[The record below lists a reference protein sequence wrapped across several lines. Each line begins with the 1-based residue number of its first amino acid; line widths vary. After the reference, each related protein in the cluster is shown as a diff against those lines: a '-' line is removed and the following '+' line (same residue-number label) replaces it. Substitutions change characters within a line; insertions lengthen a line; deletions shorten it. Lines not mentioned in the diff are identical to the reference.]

1 MQYWKTYQKE
11 LIIEKL
17 NLINETE
24 TDITLWQQLG
34 SSRITYQGKLI
45 QVSRA
50 LCKIKLNSKQEK
62 DVELIDSKLPIF
74 VMVPKIN
81 LIFKK
86 ENYNYF
92 NRFFEFSQPGEVQM
106 LEKRKIKRFYYKY
119 QDFKNITFCSKEIS
133 AETEKPAFTIA
144 SVLIDIST
152 TGVGLV
158 VNKDDVQKIHPG
170 CELYLQNLTDQ
181 KLPTPFLVTVSY
193 VEPYQIKE
201 QNLYRVGICFA
212 DELDSIS
219 YKSITSI
226 VQIKQNKMEGLSKEL
241 YCGLDHEDQ
250 VKTLNVIESSNQVMA
265 KNIRDNIEYLDR
277 LRYMTTQ
284 MKREF
289 LQEVNLDKLAI
300 AFRLSSK
307 ELIYDL
313 FTELSANMQ
322 NDFLDKLQS
331 EKPASAICKSQDEIV
346 KIIKEKE
353 GTGEYILDPLAFT
366 TYV

>member
-1 MQYWKTYQKE
+1 MHYWKTYQKE
-11 LIIEKL
+11 LILDKL
-17 NLINETE
+17 NFINESE
-24 TDITLWQQLG
+24 TNITLWQQLG

-45 QVSRA
+45 QVSRE
-50 LCKIKLNSKQEK
+50 LCKIKLNTQQER
-62 DVELIDSKLPIF
+62 DISLINPKLPIF
-74 VMVPKIN
+74 VMVPTIN

-92 NRFFEFSQPGEVQM
+92 NRFFEFSQPGEIQM
-106 LEKRKIKRFYYKY
+106 LEKRKMKRYHYMY
-119 QDFKNITFCSKEIS
+119 QDFKNITFCSKEVDPD
-133 AETEKPAFTIA
+133 TEKPVFTIA

-152 TGVGLV
+152 TGVGMV
-158 VNKDDVQKIHPG
+158 VDKDMVQKLYPG

-181 KLPTPFLVTVSY
+181 KLPTPFNVTVSY
-193 VEPYQIKE
+193 VESYQIKE

-226 VQIKQNKMEGLSKEL
+226 VEIKQKKMEGLSSEL
-241 YCGLDHEDQ
+241 YCGLEKEDQ
-250 VKTLNVIESSNQVMA
+250 IKMLNIIESSNPTMA
-265 KNIRDNIEYLDR
+265 ANIRENIEYLDK

-289 LQEVNLDKLAI
+289 LQEINLDRLAI

-322 NDFLDKLQS
+322 NDFLEKLQA
-331 EKPASAICKSQDEIV
+331 EKPASAICKSQDEI
-346 KIIKEKE
+346 IKVIKQKE
-353 GTGEYILDPLAFT
+353 STGEYILDPLAFT